1 MDIYGISFQA
11 GFSFAKMHFHPKP
24 IQVLFFS

>member
-11 GFSFAKMHFHPKP
+11 GFSFAKMHLHPKP
-24 IQVLFFS
+24 IQLFLS